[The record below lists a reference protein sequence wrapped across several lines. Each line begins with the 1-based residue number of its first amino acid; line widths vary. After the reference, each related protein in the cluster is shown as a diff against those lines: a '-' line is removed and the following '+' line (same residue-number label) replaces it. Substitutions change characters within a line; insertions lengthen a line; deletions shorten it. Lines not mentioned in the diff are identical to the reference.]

1 MMDTSG
7 ENIFDGG
14 EDSQSSQ
21 NIEVIKE
28 GQSKKTIIVGAHYDS
43 AGTHGVD
50 DNGSGVAVAL
60 ESALRMI
67 DVETPYTIKYVFLVQ
82 KRQECMV
89 QKNMLILLQR
99 KKKTILC

>member
-1 MMDTSG
+1 MRESDW
-7 ENIFDGG
+7 
-14 EDSQSSQ
+14 SSDVCSSDL

-50 DNGSGVAVAL
+50 DNGSGVVVAL

-67 DVETPYTIKYVFLVQ
+67 DVETPYTIKYVFFGAGWGW
-82 KRQECMV
+82 RGFCCCAERACA
-89 QKNMLILLQR
+89 
-99 KKKTILC
+99 